1 MNISEA
7 KQIRIVDY
15 LRLLGHEPKN
25 ARGGTIL
32 VSFPF
37 QGRKRRRRSR

>member
-25 ARGGTIL
+25 AGDNTGI
-32 VSFPF
+32 FPLS
-37 QGRKRRRRSR
+37 GKKRRRRSR

>member
-25 ARGGTIL
+25 ARGGQYWF
-32 VSFPF
+32 FPLS
-37 QGRKRRRRSR
+37 GKKRRRRSR